1 VRAAQRNPTDTIE
14 ERTMAGTGAIS
25 GTSGGSTSQKTEQA
39 LRDVNMD
46 DFLKLMIAELQNQD
60 PLNPM
65 DNAQMLQQIS
75 QIREIGA
82 TDKLSETLGA
92 VQLGQSLSTASVLIG
107 KQIKGLDDKNQQIE
121 GVVDRVSIKDSKPT
135 LHVGEKTVSLSNVSD
150 IVPAASS

>member
-1 VRAAQRNPTDTIE
+1 
-14 ERTMAGTGAIS
+14 MAGTGAVS
-25 GTSGGSTSQKTEQA
+25 GASGSNTSQKTEQA

-60 PLNPM
+60 PMNPM
-65 DNAQMLQQIS
+65 ENSQMLQQIS

-82 TDKLSETLGA
+82 TDKLSDTLNA
-92 VQLGQSLSTASVLIG
+92 VQLGQSLSTAGALIG

-121 GVVDRVSIKDSKPT
+121 GIVDRVSITDSKPS
-135 LHVGEKTVSLSNVSD
+135 LHVGDKTVSLTNVSD

>member
-1 VRAAQRNPTDTIE
+1 
-14 ERTMAGTGAIS
+14 MAGTGAVS
-25 GTSGGSTSQKTEQA
+25 GASGNNTSQKTEQA

-65 DNAQMLQQIS
+65 DNSQMLQQIS

-82 TDKLSETLGA
+82 TDKLSDTLTA
-92 VQLGQSLSTASVLIG
+92 VQLGQTLSTASALIG
-107 KQIKGLDDKNQQIE
+107 RQIKGLDDKNQQIE
-121 GVVDRVSIKDSKPT
+121 GVVDRVSIKDSKPS
-135 LHVGEKTVSLSNVSD
+135 LHVGEKSVSLSNVSD

>member
-1 VRAAQRNPTDTIE
+1 
-14 ERTMAGTGAIS
+14 MAGTSGVSGAS
-25 GTSGGSTSQKTEQA
+25 GSSTSQKTEQA

-82 TDKLSETLGA
+82 TDKLSETLSA
-92 VQLGQSLSTASVLIG
+92 VQLGQTLSTASALIG
-107 KQIKGLDDKNQQIE
+107 KQVKGLDDNNQQIQGLVE
-121 GVVDRVSIKDSKPT
+121 RVTIKDGKPS
-135 LHVGEKTVSLSNVSD
+135 LQVGEKSVSLSNVSE
-150 IVPAASS
+150 ILPAASS

>member
-1 VRAAQRNPTDTIE
+1 
-14 ERTMAGTGAIS
+14 MAGTGAVS
-25 GTSGGSTSQKTEQA
+25 GASGSNTSQKTEQA

-60 PLNPM
+60 PMNPM
-65 DNAQMLQQIS
+65 DNSQMLQQIS

-82 TDKLSETLGA
+82 TDKLSDTLNA
-92 VQLGQSLSTASVLIG
+92 VQLGQSLSTAGALIG

-121 GVVDRVSIKDSKPT
+121 GIVDRVSIKDSKPS